1 MTNRSFLVLFVPI
14 VLTSVAQTQMITNVN
29 DPTKTTYGEKGQDTP
44 KELDVFSFLIG
55 TWEGKGETRLDDGRV
70 VEYKVTSIGRYILSG
85 TAIADE
91 FHAPA
96 PDGTPYLGINLLYYD
111 RNRQNWIVEYLN
123 VSNSFLRKL
132 VNSSFGSVTVR
143 GRNVTV
149 AMESPEMSYRERYEV
164 EDGGSW
170 ILRTET
176 SADGGRSWNERQEIR
191 FQKVQ

>member
-1 MTNRSFLVLFVPI
+1 MTNRNFLVLFVSI
-14 VLTSVAQTQMITNVN
+14 VSTSMAQTQTTTNVN

-55 TWEGKGETRLDDGRV
+55 TWEGNGKTRLDDGRV
-70 VEYKVTSIGRYILSG
+70 AEYKVTSIGRYILSG
-85 TAIADE
+85 AAIADE
-91 FHAPA
+91 FHATT
-96 PDGTPYLGINLLYYD
+96 PDGKLYLGINLWYYD
-111 RNRQNWIVEYLN
+111 RNRQNWVVEYLN

-149 AMESPEMSYRERYEV
+149 ASESPEMSYRERYEV

-170 ILRTET
+170 ILRADT
-176 SADGGRSWNERQEIR
+176 STDGGKNWNERQEIR
-191 FQKVQ
+191 FQRVQ